1 MDAIHIT
8 KKGKMLKTMEKF
20 YIHKEARIDNQI
32 NDKYTV
38 MRNEIFDTLILKDTD
53 SAHITLQQPV
63 QPYVSQS

>member
-1 MDAIHIT
+1 
-8 KKGKMLKTMEKF
+8 MEKF